1 MKSGKRRM
9 RPRDLFF
16 ALAGSAALVTALAV
30 LAFGR
35 PQDRASSVPV
45 LFFALALLIV
55 ALSGRL
61 AARAGLRPQLEH
73 VEHDGAPQPALV
85 IPGSAVKLKLMRWA
99 SLSFAAAGLALALAD
114 GAVVIGVLTLV
125 VFGAFAVLGGRR
137 AGRPWRIALL
147 PGGLR
152 WELGGP
158 PAYVAWDDLTRV
170 GTFSLNRTYFL
181 GLDTRPGAI
190 RMPPRRRWLNRADQ
204 AISGWD
210 ASVTLEA
217 FPVEPE
223 QLAEVVSACAAAPER
238 RGDIGTARSLAWFGE
253 APRAELTGSSS
264 TA

>member
-1 MKSGKRRM
+1 M

-16 ALAGSAALVTALAV
+16 ALSGLAALVAAVAV

-45 LFFALALLIV
+45 LCFALALLV
-55 ALSGRL
+55 VSLSGRL
-61 AARAGLRPQLEH
+61 AARAGLQPQLERL
-73 VEHDGAPQPALV
+73 EHDGALTPALV
-85 IPGSAVKLKLMRWA
+85 IPGSAVKLKMMRWA
-99 SLSFAAAGLALALAD
+99 SLCFAAAGVGLVLAD
-114 GAVVIGVLTLV
+114 GAVVIGVLTVV

-137 AGRPWRIALL
+137 ANRPWRIALL

-152 WELGGP
+152 WELGSA

-170 GTFSLNRTYFL
+170 GTYSLNRTYFL

-190 RMPPRRRWLNRADQ
+190 RMPPRRRWLTRADR

-210 ASVTLEA
+210 AAVTLEA
-217 FPVEPE
+217 FPVEPA
-223 QLAEVVSACAAAPER
+223 QLAEAVSACAAEPER
-238 RGDIGTARSLAWFGE
+238 RSEIGTERSLAWLGE